1 MSNPVDAASQ
11 AISFLFCFCD
21 LYLLW
26 RLIFLEADFT
36 ARKGSLMI
44 GSNNPLGDSMD
55 GVGVGGR
62 NMLKRMMAIMVL
74 LFFFVIICLCVQREL
89 MLRRSSARLI
99 II

>member
-1 MSNPVDAASQ
+1 MCGVS
-11 AISFLFCFCD
+11 
-21 LYLLW
+21 
-26 RLIFLEADFT
+26 FLEADFT
-36 ARKGSLMI
+36 AWKGSLMI

-62 NMLKRMMAIMVL
+62 NMLKRVMAIMVL